1 MYMIF
6 VYWGILICSYFI
18 ASRLRKYADKFT
30 YIDNLMMLAIYVLVF
45 IMGLRMGINE
55 QVLTSIGTIGVQSLV
70 ITLLAV
76 GGSVGC
82 VFIARKLVSMDRY
95 GNIKG
100 KIETQTEES
109 SDSAEAADN
118 SVDFKGTLI
127 IVGLVA
133 LGVILG
139 KVIIV
144 DHMPDAL
151 PWFSDFAG
159 NLLTWF
165 LCVLIVI
172 IGFELGLSGTVV
184 DNIKQAGLRIMIIPL
199 AIIMGSFIFGSGAA
213 FLMGF
218 SLRESLAIVAGF
230 GWYSYA
236 PVVISAAGQQYAVAS
251 AVAFMHNVFRETIG
265 IIFIPIFAKK
275 IGYLESLALPGIGT
289 MDVCMPM
296 VEKSCRPDTVAYGF
310 ISGFSIC
317 IVTSVMVPLLMNV

>member
-6 VYWGILICSYFI
+6 VYWGILIVSYFI
-18 ASRLRKYADKFT
+18 ASRLRNYADKFT
-30 YIDNLMMLAIYVLVF
+30 YIDKLMMLAIYILVF

-55 QVLTSIGTIGVQSLV
+55 KVLTSIGTIGMQSLV
-70 ITLLAV
+70 ITLLAIA
-76 GGSVGC
+76 GSVGA

-100 KIETQTEES
+100 SVAPEES
-109 SDSAEAADN
+109 GEKKHVESAIDL
-118 SVDFKGTLI
+118 KGTLV
-127 IVGLVA
+127 IVALVA
-133 LGVILG
+133 IGVILG

-144 DHMPDAL
+144 DHMPDIL

-184 DNIKQAGLRIMIIPL
+184 SNIKKAGLRILVIPL
-199 AIIMGSFIFGSGAA
+199 AIVIGSFIFGSGAA

-218 SLRESLAIVAGF
+218 SIKESLAIVGGF

-251 AVAFMHNVFRETIG
+251 AVAFMHNVFRETFG

-296 VEKSCRPDTVAYGF
+296 VENSCREDTVAYGF
-310 ISGFSIC
+310 ISGFLIC
-317 IVTSVMVPLLMNV
+317 ILTSAGVPLLMNL